1 MGGGTWP
8 AAPGAAGGGDG
19 GSGPARPRRDL
30 RSKALGPPQG
40 SRGGGRTRGG
50 SPQPSLP
57 RSPAARP
64 RAKANSAAPPSAD
77 PNPAAGKTGTAGS
90 RRAGSVRAEPAALP
104 ALGQAHPHM
113 GPRDDGAGG
122 ADPSRNAAGLAPRCR
137 ARSEEQR
144 LAVLKGGERA
154 ALPAPPAQRA
164 WSKVTRHA
172 QRHNK
177 GRSPSHPPA
186 AFLARCPGIPQ
197 RCSAP
202 PGSGS
207 YTYPVPA
214 AASRGIPVSPHCP
227 PVSPCPPH
235 SSPCP
240 GAPLNPRP

>member
-1 MGGGTWP
+1 MDPAPLVLAGTF
-8 AAPGAAGGGDG
+8 APKLSARLKDLGGGDVPG
-19 GSGPARPRRDL
+19 GGHRSLLFPAPPRLDPGRKRTRQPRPAPTPTPQPARP
-30 RSKALGPPQG
+30 
-40 SRGGGRTRGG
+40 
-50 SPQPSLP
+50 
-57 RSPAARP
+57 ARP
-64 RAKANSAAPPSAD
+64 DPDGQAPCG
-77 PNPAAGKTGTAGS
+77 PNP
-90 RRAGSVRAEPAALP
+90 PALP